1 MLPFGKI
8 RKAFDAAFSMMLR
21 CTQMQIYHANAL
33 DLAVAAY
40 KSLEL
45 GL

>member
-1 MLPFGKI
+1 MLPSGKI
-8 RKAFDAAFSMMLR
+8 RKAFKLPFNMMLR

-33 DLAVAAY
+33 GLAVAAY
-40 KSLEL
+40 NSLEL